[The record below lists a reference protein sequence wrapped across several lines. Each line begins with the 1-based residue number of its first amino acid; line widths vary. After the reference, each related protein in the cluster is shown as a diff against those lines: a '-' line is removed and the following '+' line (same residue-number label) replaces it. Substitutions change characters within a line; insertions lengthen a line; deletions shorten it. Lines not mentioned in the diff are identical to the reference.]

1 MGFNCG
7 IVGLPNV
14 GKSTLFNALT
24 KAGIAAENFP
34 FCTIEPNTGV
44 VPVPDS
50 RLDQLAA
57 IAKPQRVVP
66 TTMQFIDIAG
76 LVAGASKGEGLG
88 NQFLAHIREAHA
100 IAHVVRC
107 FEDDNVIHVAGKISP
122 KDDIE
127 VIETELILAD
137 LQGAEKAMQRLGRQA
152 KGLDADIVKDKAAL
166 ERAFEHLNAT
176 KPLRT
181 LELSE
186 DEKRRLRQFHFIT
199 GKPVMYIA
207 NVREDGFED
216 NPLLEQVRAIAAE
229 EGAVVVP
236 LCNQLE
242 AEIADLDDAD
252 KKEFLEAAGLSEPGL
267 DRVIRAGHTLLGLEA
282 YFTVGP
288 KEVRAWTI
296 RKGSTAPEAAAA
308 IHTDFQRGFIRAEV
322 ISFADFLKYGSENA
336 AKEAGRKRSEGKEY
350 IVQDGEII
358 HFLFNV

>member
-1 MGFNCG
+1 M
-7 IVGLPNV
+7 
-14 GKSTLFNALT
+14 
-24 KAGIAAENFP
+24 
-34 FCTIEPNTGV
+34 
-44 VPVPDS
+44 VPVPDV
-50 RLDQLAA
+50 RLEQLAA

-137 LQGAEKAMQRLGRQA
+137 LQGAEKAIQRLGRQV
-152 KGLDADIVKDKAAL
+152 KGLDNEIVKDKAAL
-166 ERAFEHLNAT
+166 ERAFAHLNET

-186 DEKRRLRQFHFIT
+186 DEKRRLRQFHFLT
-199 GKPVMYIA
+199 VKPVMYIA
-207 NVREDGFED
+207 NVREDGFEN
-216 NPLLEQVRAIAAE
+216 NPLLDQVRAIAAE
-229 EGAVVVP
+229 EGAEVVAV
-236 LCNQLE
+236 CNQLE
-242 AEIADLDDAD
+242 AEIADLEDAD
-252 KKEFLEAAGLSEPGL
+252 KQEFLAAAGLTEPGL
-267 DRVIRAGHTLLGLEA
+267 DRVIRAGHQLLGLEA

-296 RKGSTAPEAAAA
+296 RSGSTAPEAAAV

-322 ISFADFLKYGSENA
+322 VAFDDFIKYGGEQG
-336 AKEAGRKRSEGKEY
+336 AKDAGRKRSEGKEY
-350 IVQDGEII
+350 IVQDGDVV